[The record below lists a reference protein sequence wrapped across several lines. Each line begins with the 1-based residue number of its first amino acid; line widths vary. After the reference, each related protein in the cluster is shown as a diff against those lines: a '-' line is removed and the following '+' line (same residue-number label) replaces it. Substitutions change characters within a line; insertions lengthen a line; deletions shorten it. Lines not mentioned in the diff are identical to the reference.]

1 MLNLKKKKIMKSQ
14 NKFMHSQIR
23 RAMRCVA
30 ALPKLK
36 ARNNIY
42 LKLQEVEKKYKNE

>member
-1 MLNLKKKKIMKSQ
+1 MKSQ

-30 ALPKLK
+30 SLPKLK
-36 ARNNIY
+36 GRNNIY
-42 LKLQEVEKKYKNE
+42 LKLQEVEKKYKIE

>member
-1 MLNLKKKKIMKSQ
+1 MKSEK
-14 NKFMHSQIR
+14 KFMRNQIR
-23 RAMRCVA
+23 KAMRYAVS
-30 ALPKLK
+30 LPKLK

>member
-1 MLNLKKKKIMKSQ
+1 
-14 NKFMHSQIR
+14 MHSQIR

-30 ALPKLK
+30 SLPKLK

-42 LKLQEVEKKYKNE
+42 LKTTRSREEV

>member
-14 NKFMHSQIR
+14 NKFMRSQIR

-30 ALPKLK
+30 SLPKLK

-42 LKLQEVEKKYKNE
+42 LKLQEVEKKYKNK

>member
-1 MLNLKKKKIMKSQ
+1 MR
-14 NKFMHSQIR
+14 SQIR
-23 RAMRCVA
+23 RAMRYVA

-36 ARNNIY
+36 AHNNIY

>member
-1 MLNLKKKKIMKSQ
+1 MKSE
-14 NKFMHSQIR
+14 KYMIKQIR
-23 RAMRCVA
+23 KAMRYA
-30 ALPKLK
+30 ASLPKLK

>member
-1 MLNLKKKKIMKSQ
+1 MKSEK
-14 NKFMHSQIR
+14 KFMCSQIR

-30 ALPKLK
+30 SLPKLK

-42 LKLQEVEKKYKNE
+42 TETTRSREEI

>member
-1 MLNLKKKKIMKSQ
+1 MKSEK
-14 NKFMHSQIR
+14 KFMRSQIR
-23 RAMRCVA
+23 KVMRCVA

>member
-1 MLNLKKKKIMKSQ
+1 MKSEK
-14 NKFMHSQIR
+14 KFMRSQIR
-23 RAMRCVA
+23 RAMRYVT

-42 LKLQEVEKKYKNE
+42 LKLQEVEKKYENE

>member
-1 MLNLKKKKIMKSQ
+1 MKSEK
-14 NKFMHSQIR
+14 KFMRNKIR
-23 RAMRCVA
+23 KAMRCVA
-30 ALPKLK
+30 SLPKLK

>member
-1 MLNLKKKKIMKSQ
+1 MKSQ
-14 NKFMHSQIR
+14 NKFMRSQIR
-23 RAMRCVA
+23 KAMRGVA

-42 LKLQEVEKKYKNE
+42 LKLQKVEKKYKNE